1 MSMAMPRRILVFE
14 DNPSLQTL
22 LRLFFTKRGFE
33 VQVEDDAVDA
43 VADVARFQ
51 PALIIMD
58 LIMPGKDGLQACVE
72 LRQSGVKAPIVM
84 LTSKNLAEDRDR
96 CLAAGANAYIL
107 KPFDPKTLD
116 QVLTPL
122 LAA

>member
-1 MSMAMPRRILVFE
+1 MPRRILVFE